1 LRNIISLFFVF
12 IIGCTFLISTSY
24 AKWAYAFVVYDGN
37 TYIISETRIEP
48 KEIGKK
54 IGEVTKYSDN
64 EGTYSGNFSNKFPKG
79 TEYYEIKGVN
89 INDAI
94 TVKESKKSFIKANY
108 DGKYAG
114 SGEQGGSE
122 YNLQNLTLYFIG
134 VILLIG
140 IIYLFFKKR
149 NSRK

>member
-1 LRNIISLFFVF
+1 MRNIISLFFVF

-24 AKWAYAFVVYDGN
+24 AKWAYAFVVYDGG
-37 TYIISETRIEP
+37 TYIISETHIEP

-64 EGTYSGNFSNKFPKG
+64 EGTYSGNFSNQFPKG
-79 TEYYEIKGVN
+79 TEYYEIKDVKT
-89 INDAI
+89 IDAI
-94 TVKESKKSFIKANY
+94 AVKESEKSFIKANY
-108 DGKYAG
+108 DGEYAG
-114 SGEQGGSE
+114 SGEQGYSK
-122 YNLQNLTLYFIG
+122 YTWQNLLPYFIG

-149 NSRK
+149 NSR